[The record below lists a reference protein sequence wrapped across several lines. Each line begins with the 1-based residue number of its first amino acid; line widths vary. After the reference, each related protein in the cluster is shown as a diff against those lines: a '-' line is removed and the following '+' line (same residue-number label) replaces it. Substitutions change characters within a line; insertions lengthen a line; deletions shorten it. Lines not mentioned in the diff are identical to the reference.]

1 MALLGLTL
9 TPTTQKSTVTDKE
22 RKMWSDAGLRFL
34 QKKAAALRSQIDD
47 MDWQGI
53 DLDKIKPYKEDLT
66 RTRTNIARLEA
77 LLDDKPYDKNP

>member
-1 MALLGLTL
+1 
-9 TPTTQKSTVTDKE
+9 
-22 RKMWSDAGLRFL
+22 MWDEAGLRFL

-53 DLDKIKPYKEDLT
+53 DLDKIEPYREDLI

-77 LLDDKPYDKNP
+77 LLHDKPYDTNP